1 MVGNASEQCQIG
13 QKFRKDPKAFLFGLC
28 FVTRRVC
35 FIYNVRD
42 RQYTTT
48 ISVLPI
54 YRFRVLMM
62 TGDENGARKVE
73 FICPVLF
80 ENMIVVRGRRIDR
93 LHF

>member
-1 MVGNASEQCQIG
+1 MLVSTAKSVRNSEMI
-13 QKFRKDPKAFLFGLC
+13 PKRFFGLC

-42 RQYTTT
+42 RQYTKTT
-48 ISVLPI
+48 SVLPI

-73 FICPVLF
+73 FICSIRF
-80 ENMIVVRGRRIDR
+80 ENMIVVRGRRIGR